1 MEKNHILFVDDE
13 GSMRLALSE
22 AIKRAGYFVDTAM
35 DGFEALQKF
44 RNERFRMV
52 ISDVKMPKMSGLD
65 VLKEIKRISP
75 QTPVIMVTAYGTI
88 QNAVEAMK
96 EGASDYIL
104 KPFSY
109 EDLESVIRRTM
120 MTSAT
125 RSGPGSDRS
134 SGPRLKSRVIV
145 TQYPK
150 MQKMLDLARNI
161 ASSNATVLIQGES
174 GTGKEL
180 LARYIYE
187 NSPRRDK
194 PFVAINCAAIPE
206 NLLESELFGHEKGA
220 FTGATNQRVGKFEM
234 ANHGTI
240 LLDEISEMSLQLQ
253 AKLLR
258 VLQEFELD
266 RIGGKKSIPIDVR
279 VISTTNEDLRRAV
292 EEGKFRGDL
301 FYRLN
306 VIPLIIPP
314 LRERK
319 DDIPLLVKHFLK
331 QNGERSGPRREVTVS
346 TEAHALLQKYDWK
359 GNVRELENFI
369 ERAAL
374 VCEEGVIEPRHFFL
388 DGTARPQGES
398 DGVPVGS
405 TLREMEKQLIL
416 KTLEEV
422 KGNRTHAAKVLGISV
437 RTLRNKL
444 KEYLPTRPKTRKNG
458 LISNVREHHA
468 NSFVQ

>member
-1 MEKNHILFVDDE
+1 MDKNQILVVDDE

-22 AIKRAGYFVDTAM
+22 ALKRGGYGVETAV
-35 DGFEALQKF
+35 DGFDALQKF
-44 RNERFRMV
+44 RRERFHMV
-52 ISDVKMPKMSGLD
+52 ITDVKMPKMSGLE
-65 VLKEIKRISP
+65 VLKEIKRLSP
-75 QTPVIMVTAYGTI
+75 HTPVVMVTAYGTI
-88 QNAVEAMK
+88 QNAVDAMK

-109 EDLESVIRRTM
+109 EDLESAIRRVM
-120 MTSAT
+120 MMSTPWPGQGRG
-125 RSGPGSDRS
+125 RSGG
-134 SGPRLKSRVIV
+134 GRLKSRTIV
-145 TQYPK
+145 TQHPK
-150 MQKMLDLARNI
+150 MQKLLDLARNI
-161 ASSNATVLIQGES
+161 AASNATVLIQGES

-180 LARYIYE
+180 LARFVVE

-194 PFVAINCAAIPE
+194 PFVVINCAAVPE
-206 NLLESELFGHEKGA
+206 NLLESELFGHEKGS
-220 FTGATNQRVGKFEM
+220 FTGAVNQRIGRFEI
-234 ANHGTI
+234 ANHGSI

-266 RIGGKKSIPIDVR
+266 RIGGKTPIPIDVR
-279 VISTTNEDLRRAV
+279 VIATTNGNLRRV
-292 EEGKFRGDL
+292 VDEGKFREDL

-306 VIPLIIPP
+306 VIPLTIPP

-319 DDIPLLVKHFLK
+319 DDIPLLVEHFLK
-331 QNGERSGPRREVTVS
+331 RGSERGGGMREVTIS
-346 TEAHALLQKYDWK
+346 QEAQALLLKYDWK

-374 VCEEGVIEPRHFFL
+374 VCEDGVIEPRHFFL
-388 DGTARPQGES
+388 DGVVKPQAES
-398 DGVPVGS
+398 RGVPVGS

-422 KGNRTHAAKVLGISV
+422 GSNRTHAAKVLGISI

-444 KEYLPTRPKTRKNG
+444 NEYRAEDAKSGEKF
-458 LISNVREHHA
+458 A
-468 NSFVQ
+468 

>member
-1 MEKNHILFVDDE
+1 MEKDQILVVDDE
-13 GSMRLALSE
+13 CSMRLALSE
-22 AIKRAGYFVDTAM
+22 ALRRVGYGIDMAE

-44 RNERFRMV
+44 RKGGFQLV

-65 VLKEIKRISP
+65 VLKEIKRMSP
-75 QTPVIMVTAYGTI
+75 HTPVIMVTGYGTI
-88 QNAVEAMK
+88 ENAVEAMK
-96 EGASDYIL
+96 EGAADYIL

-109 EDLESVIRRTM
+109 EDLESAVKRTM
-120 MTSAT
+120 LMSKPD
-125 RSGPGSDRS
+125 RVSGRDRS
-134 SGPRLKSRVIV
+134 SGSRLKSRVIV
-145 TQYPK
+145 TQNPK
-150 MQKMLDLARNI
+150 MQNLLGLARNI
-161 ASSNATVLIQGES
+161 AASNATVLIQGES

-180 LARYIYE
+180 LARFIVE

-194 PFVAINCAAIPE
+194 PFVVINCAAIPE

-220 FTGATNQRVGKFEM
+220 FTGAVSRRIGKFEM
-234 ANHGTI
+234 ADHGTI
-240 LLDEISEMSLQLQ
+240 LLDEISEMSLSLQ

-266 RIGGKKSIPIDVR
+266 RIGGKISIPIDVR

-292 EEGKFRGDL
+292 EEAKFREDL
-301 FYRLN
+301 FYRLD
-306 VIPLIIPP
+306 VIPLMIPP

-319 DDIPLLVKHFLK
+319 EDIPLLVEHFLK
-331 QNGERSGPRREVTVS
+331 ENGERGGPGREVTVS
-346 TEAHALLQKYDWK
+346 PEAQALLQKYDWK

-388 DGTARPQGES
+388 DGTVRPQSESGE
-398 DGVPVGS
+398 VPVGS

-444 KEYLPTRPKTRKNG
+444 KEYLPTRRKTRKDS
-458 LISNVREHHA
+458 LMSSVEEHHPNA
-468 NSFVQ
+468 FVQ

>member
-1 MEKNHILFVDDE
+1 MERTHILVVDDE

-22 AIKRAGYFVDTAM
+22 ALKRGGHTVDTAI

-44 RNERFRMV
+44 RKDQFQMV

-75 QTPVIMVTAYGTI
+75 RTPVIMVTAYGTI

-109 EDLESVIRRTM
+109 EDLETAVKRAMMMSGPISAPRRE
-120 MTSAT
+120 
-125 RSGPGSDRS
+125 RSG
-134 SGPRLKSRVIV
+134 SGRMKTRVIV
-145 TQYPK
+145 TQAPK
-150 MQKMLDLARNI
+150 MQKLLDLAKNI
-161 ASSNATVLIQGES
+161 ASSNSTVLIQGES

-180 LARYIYE
+180 LARFICEY
-187 NSPRRDK
+187 SPRRDK
-194 PFVAINCAAIPE
+194 PLVAINCAAIPE
-206 NLLESELFGHEKGA
+206 NLLESELFGYEKGA
-220 FTGATNQRVGKFEM
+220 FTGASTQRIGKFEM
-234 ANHGTI
+234 ANRGTI
-240 LLDEISEMSLQLQ
+240 LLDEISEMSFQLQ

-266 RIGGKKSIPIDVR
+266 RIGGKTSIPIDVR
-279 VISTTNEDLRRAV
+279 VICTTNEDLRKTV
-292 EEGKFRGDL
+292 EEGNFREDL

-306 VIPLIIPP
+306 VIPLTIPP

-319 DDIPLLVKHFLK
+319 NDIPGLVEHFLRG
-331 QNGERSGPRREVTVS
+331 NGAQGGPKKAVTVS
-346 TEAHALLQKYDWK
+346 QEAHALLQKYDWK

-388 DGTARPQGES
+388 DGAVKPRSES
-398 DGVPVGS
+398 REVPVGS
-405 TLREMEKQLIL
+405 TLREMEKQLIF

-422 KGNRTHAAKVLGISV
+422 DGNRTHAAKVLGISI

-444 KEYLPTRPKTRKNG
+444 NEYRGDGTENMEK
-458 LISNVREHHA
+458 IA
-468 NSFVQ
+468 

>member
-1 MEKNHILFVDDE
+1 MEKNQILVVDDE

-22 AIKRAGYFVDTAM
+22 GLRRGGYAVDTAE
-35 DGFEALQKF
+35 DGFDALQKF
-44 RNERFRMV
+44 RKEVFKMV
-52 ISDVKMPKMSGLD
+52 ITDVKMPKMSGLE
-65 VLKEIKRISP
+65 VLKEIKKVSP
-75 QTPVIMVTAYGTI
+75 HTPVIMVTAYGTI

-109 EDLESVIRRTM
+109 EDLDAAIRRVM
-120 MTSAT
+120 MSRSWPEQPRDRAPQT
-125 RSGPGSDRS
+125 RSKHRI
-134 SGPRLKSRVIV
+134 IV
-145 TQYPK
+145 TQHPK
-150 MQKMLDLARNI
+150 MEKLLDLAKNI
-161 ASSNATVLIQGES
+161 AASTATVLIQGES

-180 LARYIYE
+180 LARHIVE
-187 NSPRRDK
+187 HSPRRDK
-194 PFVAINCAAIPE
+194 PFVVINCAAVPE
-206 NLLESELFGHEKGA
+206 NLLESELFGHEKGS
-220 FTGATNQRVGKFEM
+220 FTGAVSQRIGKFEM

-266 RIGGKKSIPIDVR
+266 RVGGKGPIPIDVR
-279 VISTTNEDLRRAV
+279 VIATTNENLREAV
-292 EEGKFRGDL
+292 EKGKFREDL

-306 VIPLIIPP
+306 VIPITIMP

-319 DDIPLLVKHFLK
+319 EDIPALVEHFLSR
-331 QNGERSGPRREVTVS
+331 NGTKGTARREIAIS
-346 TEAHALLQKYDWK
+346 QEAQALLLKYDWK

-374 VCEEGVIEPRHFFL
+374 VCEGDVIEPRHFFL
-388 DGTARPQGES
+388 DGTVKPRSES
-398 DGVPVGS
+398 KDVPVGS
-405 TLREMEKQLIL
+405 TLREMERQLIL

-422 KGNRTHAAKVLGISV
+422 GGNRTHAAKILGVSI

-444 KEYLPTRPKTRKNG
+444 NEYRADGVSEGEK
-458 LISNVREHHA
+458 IA
-468 NSFVQ
+468 

>member
-1 MEKNHILFVDDE
+1 MEKNQILVVDDE

-22 AIKRAGYFVDTAM
+22 ALRRGGYAVDTAV
-35 DGFEALQKF
+35 DGFDALQKF
-44 RNERFRMV
+44 RKEAFKMV
-52 ISDVKMPKMSGLD
+52 IADVKMPKMSGLE
-65 VLKEIKRISP
+65 VLKEIKKVSP
-75 QTPVIMVTAYGTI
+75 RTPVIMVTAYGTI

-109 EDLESVIRRTM
+109 EDLDGAIRRVM
-120 MTSAT
+120 MSGSWPEQGRDRASQT
-125 RSGPGSDRS
+125 RSKHRI
-134 SGPRLKSRVIV
+134 IV
-145 TQYPK
+145 TQHPK
-150 MQKMLDLARNI
+150 MEKLLDLGKNI
-161 ASSNATVLIQGES
+161 AASTATVLIQGES

-180 LARYIYE
+180 LARHIVE
-187 NSPRRDK
+187 HSPRRDK
-194 PFVAINCAAIPE
+194 PFVVLNCAAVPE
-206 NLLESELFGHEKGA
+206 NLLESELFGHEKGS
-220 FTGATNQRVGKFEM
+220 FTGAVNQRIGKFEM

-266 RIGGKKSIPIDVR
+266 RVGGKGPIPIDVR
-279 VISTTNEDLRRAV
+279 VIATTNENLREAV
-292 EEGKFRGDL
+292 DKGKFREDL

-306 VIPLIIPP
+306 VIPITIMP

-319 DDIPLLVKHFLK
+319 EDIPVLVEHFLRR
-331 QNGERSGPRREVTVS
+331 NGAKKAGRREITIS
-346 TEAHALLQKYDWK
+346 QEAQALLLKYDWK

-374 VCEEGVIEPRHFFL
+374 VCESDVIEPRHFFL
-388 DGTARPQGES
+388 DGTVKPRSES
-398 DGVPVGS
+398 KDVPVGS
-405 TLREMEKQLIL
+405 TLREMERQLIL

-422 KGNRTHAAKVLGISV
+422 EGNRTHAAKILGVSI

-444 KEYLPTRPKTRKNG
+444 NEYRADG
-458 LISNVREHHA
+458 LSEGEKIA
-468 NSFVQ
+468 

>member
-1 MEKNHILFVDDE
+1 MENNQILVVDDE

-22 AIKRAGYFVDTAM
+22 ALTRGGYAVETAV
-35 DGFEALQKF
+35 DGFDALQKF
-44 RNERFRMV
+44 RKGRFSMV
-52 ISDVKMPKMSGLD
+52 IADVKMPKMSGLE
-65 VLKEIKRISP
+65 VLKEVKRVSP

-88 QNAVEAMK
+88 ENAVEAMK

-109 EDLESVIRRTM
+109 EDLESAVRRGM
-120 MTSAT
+120 MIAP
-125 RSGPGSDRS
+125 GPGEGRGRS
-134 SGPRLKSRVIV
+134 VGKGSKNRVIV
-145 TQYPK
+145 TQHPK
-150 MQKMLDLARNI
+150 MEKLLELARNI

-180 LARYIYE
+180 LARFIFE
-187 NSPRRDK
+187 NSPRRDN
-194 PFVAINCAAIPE
+194 PFVAINCAAVPE
-206 NLLESELFGHEKGA
+206 NLLESELFGHEKGS
-220 FTGATNQRVGKFEM
+220 FTGAVTQRIGKFEM

-266 RIGGKKSIPIDVR
+266 RVGGKTPISIDVR
-279 VISTTNEDLRRAV
+279 VIATTNENLRRAV
-292 EEGKFRGDL
+292 GEGKFREDL

-306 VIPLIIPP
+306 VIPLTIPP

-319 DDIPLLVKHFLK
+319 EDINLLVDHFLEK
-331 QNGERSGPRREVTVS
+331 NRKRGTNGDVVISD
-346 TEAHALLQKYDWK
+346 EAQALLLKYDWK
-359 GNVRELENFI
+359 GNVRELENFV

-374 VCEEGVIEPRHFFL
+374 VCENGVIHPRHFFL
-388 DGTARPQGES
+388 DGAVTSQTAL
-398 DGVPVGS
+398 DGLTVGS
-405 TLREMEKQLIL
+405 TLKAMEKELII

-422 KGNRTHAAKVLGISV
+422 GGNRTHAAKILGVSI

-444 KEYLPTRPKTRKNG
+444 NEY
-458 LISNVREHHA
+458 REEGA
-468 NSFVQ
+468 RNQENFA